1 VIRGGDEAKSG
12 TRDWDARIKRGT
24 GWKRWVGKKKTHL
37 KMNSQKLVAKN
48 ETWTL
53 KRRYEQVTSK
63 IFSLISE
70 RQKENLLRR
79 EVDSA
84 ARLD

>member
-1 VIRGGDEAKSG
+1 
-12 TRDWDARIKRGT
+12 
-24 GWKRWVGKKKTHL
+24 
-37 KMNSQKLVAKN
+37 MNSQKLVAKN